1 MTRRR
6 WVPAAAL
13 AALVLPAGWGVLRS
27 LRPASDVPEIV
38 VAPGP
43 FVRRILA
50 EGNLA
55 AVDATPVTAPMEA
68 QEALKV
74 SWIVQDGQRVAK
86 DDVLVR
92 FDPTDM
98 EQKLVDGGAD
108 LATAHSR
115 IDGLQAQSQGA
126 IKNLDRDAGMARR
139 ELEYAGEFQ
148 QKDAEIFSRAAIIE
162 SEIDR
167 DLASEKLRHAETVK
181 GIRERLTGVDLDL
194 LRIEGKK
201 ANLKIDQAK
210 KGLAAMEVRAPH
222 DGIVVLKRNW
232 QGVKKVGDSV
242 WPGEPI
248 AEIPKLDAMQAEVY
262 VLEADAG
269 GLAVGQ
275 TATIALES
283 HPDRTFAAKIKKVDA
298 FAKRRVNW
306 IPVQYFGVTLEIDKT
321 LPELMKP
328 GQRLRATIVL
338 DEKSDALSLPRSAV
352 FDKEGKKLVYRRNG
366 RGYDP
371 VEVTLGAS
379 AVGRVVVDKGL
390 AAGDVVALRDPTRP
404 AGASAPE
411 GGTEAGP
418 GAVR

>member
-6 WVPAAAL
+6 WIPAAAI
-13 AALVLPAGWGVLRS
+13 AAVVVPAGWGVVRNFHPS
-27 LRPASDVPEIV
+27 SDVPQIV
-38 VAPGP
+38 VTPGP
-43 FVRRILA
+43 FLRRILA

-55 AVDATPVTAPMEA
+55 AVDATPITAPMEA
-68 QEALKV
+68 QEALKI
-74 SWIVQDGQRVAK
+74 SWIVQDGTRVKK

-98 EQKLVDGGAD
+98 ERKLVDGGAD
-108 LATAHSR
+108 LATADSR
-115 IDGLQAQSQGA
+115 IDGLEAQSRGA
-126 IKNLDRDAGMARR
+126 IRNLDRDASMARR

-148 QKDAEIFSRAAIIE
+148 QKDAEIFSRASIIE

-167 DLASEKLRHAETVK
+167 DLASEKLRHAESVK
-181 GIRERLTGVDLDL
+181 GIRERLTRVDLDL

-222 DGIVVLKRNW
+222 DGIVVLERGW

-248 AEIPKLDAMQAEVY
+248 AEIPKLDAMKAEVY

-275 TATIALES
+275 AATIALES
-283 HPDRTFAAKIKKVDA
+283 NPDRSFPAKIKKVDA

-338 DEKSDALSLPRSAV
+338 DEKPDALSVPRSAV
-352 FDKEGKKLVYRRNG
+352 FDKDGKKLVYRKHG
-366 RGYDP
+366 RAFDP
-371 VEVTLGAS
+371 VEVTLGS
-379 AVGRVVVDKGL
+379 TAVGRVVVEKGL
-390 AAGDVVALRDPTRP
+390 AAGDIVALRDPTRP
-404 AGASAPE
+404 AGETSAA
-411 GGTEAGP
+411 GGAESGP